1 MIKRVILLVIDGW
14 GAGALPDAADYGDA
28 GCHTLSHLA
37 EAAGG
42 LNLPSLESL
51 GLGHVAEIKGLRTM
65 AQPIG
70 SFGRLGFRSRACDS
84 LAGHWELAG
93 CVADGGAVP
102 KEGSLS
108 SDLLREV
115 EQVFGRKPLDGGRCS
130 AGAVLKEFGR
140 QHVSTGAPIVWMESP
155 GSCHVAAHEGA
166 IEREVLYQFCREARK
181 RLKDKWAIRRVVAH
195 PIEGTGDGVR
205 WRAGRR
211 DFCVEPPTQT
221 MLDVLN
227 RAGQILIGV
236 GKIGDLFSG
245 KGLTRSVALHG
256 WRAIFDEVMGMF
268 SKVPRGLI
276 YAGLDVLAGK
286 PEDSAASLGEFD
298 RKLSGL
304 LEALRPGDLCVMTG
318 DHGRDTVVKDG
329 TPTREYV
336 PLIVTGPRLAQG
348 VNLGTRT
355 SPVDLGQTI
364 VEALQGEPL
373 PIGESFLDALQA
385 G

>member
-42 LNLPSLESL
+42 LDLPSLESL
-51 GLGHVAEIKGLRTM
+51 GLGHVADIKGLRTM

-70 SFGRLGFRSRACDS
+70 SFGRLGFRSRVCDS

-93 CVADGGAVP
+93 CVADGGTGP

-108 SDLLREV
+108 PDMLHEV
-115 EQVFGRKPLDGGRCS
+115 EQVFGRKPLGGRRSS
-130 AGAVLKEFGR
+130 AGAVLKEFGT
-140 QHVSTGAPIVWMESP
+140 QHLSSRVPIVWMESS
-155 GSCHVAAHEGA
+155 GSCHVAAHESA
-166 IEREVLYQFCREARK
+166 VERDALYQLCREARK

-195 PIEGTGDGVR
+195 PMEGSSDGLR
-205 WRAGRR
+205 WGTGRR

-221 MLDVLN
+221 MLEILN
-227 RAGQILIGV
+227 RAGQILVGV

-245 KGLTRSVALHG
+245 KGLTRSVALYG
-256 WRAIFDEVMGMF
+256 WRAVFDEVMGMF

-276 YAGLDVLAGK
+276 YAGLDVLACV
-286 PEDSAASLGEFD
+286 PQDAAASLGEFD

-304 LEALRPGDLCVMTG
+304 LEALRPGDLCVLTG
-318 DHGRDTVVKDG
+318 DHGRDTVMKDG